1 MQISAWEKQQAEAES
16 EWRHKQTRMN
26 AEFEERKRRLQEQQ
40 LGTRKRL
47 KEGCDQ
53 ALRPLYS
60 EGQAL
65 CAELASLL
73 VGRLC
78 RLQECVPAGVSGTV
92 ARVQQR
98 QRLQGPLA
106 RISAVTYGRLDQ
118 PLQLPHCPSRGA
130 ASVST

>member
-1 MQISAWEKQQAEAES
+1 M
-16 EWRHKQTRMN
+16 
-26 AEFEERKRRLQEQQ
+26 
-40 LGTRKRL
+40 
-47 KEGCDQ
+47 
-53 ALRPLYS
+53 
-60 EGQAL
+60 
-65 CAELASLL
+65 
-73 VGRLC
+73 
-78 RLQECVPAGVSGTV
+78 SGAV

>member
-1 MQISAWEKQQAEAES
+1 
-16 EWRHKQTRMN
+16 MN

-78 RLQECVPAGVSGTV
+78 RLQECVGLLALHRAGSLGCHGCVG
-92 ARVQQR
+92 
-98 QRLQGPLA
+98 
-106 RISAVTYGRLDQ
+106 
-118 PLQLPHCPSRGA
+118 
-130 ASVST
+130 